1 MQFGATA
8 PMTLAG
14 AIAQGTAEALMC
26 LVLAELRKPGCPGSR
41 GCKFPVSI

>member
-8 PMTLAG
+8 PVTLAG

-26 LVLAELRKPGCPGSR
+26 LVLAQLRQPGVPLQSGLQFCR
-41 GCKFPVSI
+41 F